1 MKNIVIPD
9 LPVTVNNENHD
20 HESNCSKTS
29 GWEPVGGSS
38 LVLIHHCKSSL
49 SFPARLACPAR
60 KAVTAYNLLY
70 IL

>member
-1 MKNIVIPD
+1 MNIMIMR
-9 LPVTVNNENHD
+9 VTVF
-20 HESNCSKTS
+20 K
-29 GWEPVGGSS
+29 PQAAR
-38 LVLIHHCKSSL
+38 LVYIHHCKSSL